1 MDQFIRKTIRGPV
14 GPYLEAL
21 GMLLLIVAAFY
32 AALLTTGCYEPIV
45 TSTITSWESQRRSS
59 QRPDFRVRLEANA
72 RQAAPGAPA
81 TRTLGGTGDPGT
93 TQVSYRWTP
102 PYWATNLSYNPA
114 PDDPGP
120 PAI

>member
-21 GMLLLIVAAFY
+21 GMLLLIVAVFY
-32 AALLTTGCYEPIV
+32 AALLTTGCYEPVV

-81 TRTLGGTGDPGT
+81 TRTLGGDRGPGHYPGIVSLDPAVLGHEPVLQPGT
-93 TQVSYRWTP
+93 
-102 PYWATNLSYNPA
+102 
-114 PDDPGP
+114 G
-120 PAI
+120 